1 MAGWVGRGEPERVLI
16 FSASM
21 GAGHDGAAREL
32 AARLA
37 RMGRQVSVIDF
48 LDCMPLR
55 LGPVLRLLYRLQLN
69 YAAWSYE
76 TSYRACN
83 VLPWLKGLITMLLT
97 LFAGRSVRR
106 LVQGRTVRRLVGPK
120 EVRLL
125 SAGGPPG
132 VVVSTYPFASLVLG
146 RGRQRG
152 WLRVPVATFITD
164 FAVHTFWVH
173 RAVDLHLCVHPSSA
187 TCAEAATGGVVLAT
201 GPVVPAQFEQDG
213 PAKDVAR
220 ARLGLPPD
228 RPLALVVA
236 GAWGVGDV
244 EATFQALVRGGQ
256 YLPVAVCGTNSRLRE
271 RLAAQ
276 GEGVVLGWTDHMA
289 ELMAAADVLVQN
301 AGGLTCMEAFAR
313 ALPVVSFHPV
323 AGHGIEN
330 ATEMARVGVAP
341 FATTERELAQVLA
354 DLAADGSGQGAR
366 VKQELLCADPALPV
380 VALADSGLP
389 VPSEPA
395 LRPPRRRVAL
405 AAVWMAA
412 AYLLLNLGADWVSAH
427 GLDLARAVRP
437 GNRVYVGVRLSP
449 AAVADPQISRFLA
462 RNGISAVV
470 SVPVFLHQRGDVRQL
485 VSSGVDVA
493 DGGYVPESDLHVVE
507 VSDGAA
513 RSLRACR
520 LATGHRCREILLDGS
535 VNGVDLA
542 TAMVEHAR
550 LVRDP
555 TVLETSNFLSVAF
568 EPGKVYVLD
577 ELDAGATTTQT
588 DLQELN
594 TLLSEAGLRPT
605 PLSGLR

>member
-1 MAGWVGRGEPERVLI
+1 MLI

-32 AARLA
+32 AARLD

-83 VLPWLKGLITMLLT
+83 VLPFLKGLITLLLS

-106 LVQGRTVRRLVGPK
+106 LVQGRTVRRLVGPGPA
-120 EVRLL
+120 RRL

-152 WLRVPVATFITD
+152 WLQVPVATFITD

-187 TCAEAATGGVVLAT
+187 TCAEAATSGVVLAT

-213 PAKDVAR
+213 PSKEVAR
-220 ARLGLPPD
+220 AHLGLPPD
-228 RPLALVVA
+228 QPLALVVA

-244 EATFQALVRGGQ
+244 EATFDALARDGQ
-256 YLPVAVCGTNSRLRE
+256 YLPVAVCGTNNRLRE

-276 GEGVVLGWTDHMA
+276 GRGVVLGWTDQMA
-289 ELMAAADVLVQN
+289 EHMAAADVLVQN

-313 ALPVVSFHPV
+313 GLPVVSFHPV

-330 ATEMARVGVAP
+330 AKEMARVGVAP
-341 FATTERELAQVLA
+341 FATSERELGRILSE
-354 DLAADGSGQGAR
+354 LAADGSGQGAR

-405 AAVWMAA
+405 AAVWMAG

-449 AAVADPQISRFLA
+449 SAVADPQVSRFLA

-470 SVPVFLHQRGDVRQL
+470 SVPVFLDQRDGVRQL

-535 VNGVDLA
+535 VNGIDLA

-555 TVLETSNFLSVAF
+555 TILESSNLLTVPL

-577 ELDAGATTTQT
+577 ELESGATTTEN
-588 DLQELN
+588 DLRELD
-594 TLLSEAGLRPT
+594 TLLSEAGLHPT

>member
-1 MAGWVGRGEPERVLI
+1 MAGWVGKDESERVLI

-32 AARLA
+32 AARLS
-37 RMGRQVSVIDF
+37 RMGRQVSVVDF

-55 LGPVLRLLYRLQLN
+55 LGPLLRLVYRLQLN
-69 YAAWSYE
+69 YAPWSYE

-83 VLPWLKGLITMLLT
+83 VVPGLKGLITLVLS

-106 LVQGRTVRRLVGPK
+106 LVRGRTVRRLVGPK
-120 EVRLL
+120 AARRL
-125 SAGGPPG
+125 SVGRQPG

-152 WLRVPVATFITD
+152 WVKVPVATFITD

-173 RAVDLHLCVHPSSA
+173 GGVDLHLGVHPSSA
-187 TCAEAATGGVVLAT
+187 ACAEVATGGVALAT
-201 GPVVPAQFEQDG
+201 GPVVPARFEQDG
-213 PAKDVAR
+213 PAKDAAR
-220 ARLGLPPD
+220 VRLGLPED
-228 RPLALVVA
+228 RLLALVVA

-244 EATFQALVRGGQ
+244 EATFDALVRTGQ

-271 RLAAQ
+271 RLSAQ
-276 GEGVVLGWTDHMA
+276 GKGVVLGWTDQMA

-313 ALPVVSFHPV
+313 GLPVVSFHPV

-330 ATEMARVGVAP
+330 AKEMARVGVAP
-341 FATTERELAQVLA
+341 FAVGEGELAQVLA

-366 VKQELLCADPALPV
+366 VKEELLCADPALPV
-380 VALADSGLP
+380 AALADSGLP

-395 LRPPRRRVAL
+395 LRPPRRRIAL
-405 AAVWMAA
+405 AAGWAA
-412 AYLLLNLGADWVSAH
+412 AVYLLLNLGADWVSAH
-427 GLDLARAVRP
+427 GVDMARAVRP

-449 AAVADPQISRFLA
+449 SALADPHISRLLA
-462 RNGISAVV
+462 ADGMSAIVT
-470 SVPVFLHQRGDVRQL
+470 VPDFVHDRGQVRKL

-507 VSDGAA
+507 VSDAA
-513 RSLRACR
+513 ALSLRACR
-520 LATGHRCREILLDGS
+520 LATGHRCRDLLLDGS

-542 TAMVEHAR
+542 TAMVEHAQ

-555 TVLETSNFLSVAF
+555 ITVQSSTLATVTLQ
-568 EPGKVYVLD
+568 PGRVYVLN
-577 ELDAGATTTQT
+577 ELGAGPTTTVN
-588 DLQELN
+588 DLQELQ
-594 TLLSEAGLRPT
+594 TLVGEAGLHPT